1 MYFVSGISLKVESFS
16 GCHTKKELGPW
27 GTDIV
32 NRISSVLCFF
42 SFFQMKVVYGHHYL
56 DVNSLWKEPAWP
68 FGSDWCGIMLQ
79 DSLIW
84 ANLLGFCS
92 LYLYPLLWKNLKLLL
107 SLNHVLQVLT
117 NPIAFSMCGPGF
129 CHAVKDT
136 AKVVADRDGGNMRS
150 LTRPAPSNLQKQ
162 ASVACFQY
170 GSGVKILIWA
180 FSNRWPFSDRHCGVE

>member
-32 NRISSVLCFF
+32 NRISSVLCLC
-42 SFFQMKVVYGHHYL
+42 QMKVVYGHHYL
-56 DVNSLWKEPAWP
+56 DVNSLGKEPAWP

-136 AKVVADRDGGNMRS
+136 AKVVADRWWRQHEKPDQTCSIQPAKAGFCS
-150 LTRPAPSNLQKQ
+150 LFS
-162 ASVACFQY
+162 
-170 GSGVKILIWA
+170 IWIWCEDPYL
-180 FSNRWPFSDRHCGVE
+180 SL